1 MLKMRSAV
9 KIGVPWWKVPLLFV
23 RRAVERYRQ
32 EELLEE
38 PEPSF

>member
-23 RRAVERYRQ
+23 RHAERYRQ